1 MKKIFNRVKDWCIEY
16 KKEIKTCYIILV
28 TVIAIFI
35 CLFTCILITMCN
47 DLVDVIET
55 KNNEIKRYKEEIEY
69 LTIKRN
75 EAESE
80 RESIIQ
86 TYEDSIPKQQYI
98 NDIEYLE
105 SVILE
110 LTTQYKKIYRHKIN
124 ERKVRIN

>member
-16 KKEIKTCYIILV
+16 KEDIKTCYTFVITIIV
-28 TVIAIFI
+28 VIITI
-35 CLFTCILITMCN
+35 ITCILVAICN

-55 KNNEIKRYKEEIEY
+55 KNNEIERYKEEIKY

-110 LTTQYKKIYRHKIN
+110 LKTQYKKECKTN
-124 ERKVRIN
+124 N

>member
-28 TVIAIFI
+28 TVIVIFI

-55 KNNEIKRYKEEIEY
+55 KNNEIEGYQEEINHLIIE
-69 LTIKRN
+69 RN
-75 EAESE
+75 KAESE

-98 NDIEYLE
+98 DDIEYLE

-110 LTTQYKKIYRHKIN
+110 LKTQYKKECKTN
-124 ERKVRIN
+124 N

>member
-55 KNNEIKRYKEEIEY
+55 KNNEIKRYKEEIKY

-110 LTTQYKKIYRHKIN
+110 LKTQYKKECKTN
-124 ERKVRIN
+124 N

>member
-16 KKEIKTCYIILV
+16 KDDIKTCYMFAITII
-28 TVIAIFI
+28 VIII
-35 CLFTCILITMCN
+35 GIFTCILITMCN

-55 KNNEIKRYKEEIEY
+55 NNNEIKRYKEEIEY

-75 EAESE
+75 EAEAA
-80 RESIIQ
+80 RDSIIQ
-86 TYEDSIPKQQYI
+86 AYEDSIPKQQYI

-110 LTTQYKKIYRHKIN
+110 LKTQYKKECKTN
-124 ERKVRIN
+124 N

>member
-16 KKEIKTCYIILV
+16 KDDIKTCYMFAI
-28 TVIAIFI
+28 TVIVII
-35 CLFTCILITMCN
+35 IGILTCILVVICN

-55 KNNEIKRYKEEIEY
+55 RNNEIKRYKEEIEY

-105 SVILE
+105 SVIYE
-110 LTTQYKKIYRHKIN
+110 LKTQYKKECKTN
-124 ERKVRIN
+124 N

>member
-16 KKEIKTCYIILV
+16 KKDIKTCYIILV

-75 EAESE
+75 EAEAA
-80 RESIIQ
+80 RDGIIQ
-86 TYEDSIPKQQYI
+86 GYEDSIPKQQYLD
-98 NDIEYLE
+98 DIEYLE
-105 SVILE
+105 SVIYE
-110 LTTQYKKIYRHKIN
+110 LRTQYEKECKSN
-124 ERKVRIN
+124 N

>member
-35 CLFTCILITMCN
+35 CLFTGILITMCN

-86 TYEDSIPKQQYI
+86 GYEDSIPKQQYLD
-98 NDIEYLE
+98 DIEYLE
-105 SVILE
+105 SVIYE
-110 LTTQYKKIYRHKIN
+110 LRTQYEKECKSN
-124 ERKVRIN
+124 N

>member
-55 KNNEIKRYKEEIEY
+55 KNNEIERYKEEIKY

-75 EAESE
+75 EAESK

-110 LTTQYKKIYRHKIN
+110 LKTQYKKECKTN
-124 ERKVRIN
+124 N

>member
-110 LTTQYKKIYRHKIN
+110 LKTQYKKECKTN
-124 ERKVRIN
+124 N

>member
-16 KKEIKTCYIILV
+16 KKDIKTCYMFAV

-75 EAESE
+75 EAEAA
-80 RESIIQ
+80 RDSIIQ
-86 TYEDSIPKQQYI
+86 GYEDSIPKQQYI

-110 LTTQYKKIYRHKIN
+110 LKTQYEKECKTN
-124 ERKVRIN
+124 N